1 LTHQLLLTAGYDHSK
16 HSLAVLELLRRKGV
30 SVQKVIIVNTFSKKR
45 LLYYFRQLDFKE
57 FKKKALDRVF
67 SSYVSESMISDEVK
81 QVDRFL
87 EKEKIEVQSVSQF
100 CKKNGIEYIRVNSLS
115 GPEAVSFLEGT
126 DLVIY
131 TGGGILF
138 NSFIK
143 KVKLGVLNCH
153 AAQLPAIRGTN
164 TSEWSVL
171 LGIPLSTTL
180 HYIVRKIDMGPILSV
195 QQKDYSACHTIN
207 QIRGQATVFAI
218 QDLVAATQK
227 IISGDYT
234 PQPQEV
240 ADGKQY
246 YTMHPILKHLTE
258 QRWQNH
264 DDT

>member
-1 LTHQLLLTAGYDHSK
+1 M
-16 HSLAVLELLRRKGV
+16 
-30 SVQKVIIVNTFSKKR
+30 VQKVIIVNTFSKKR

-67 SSYVSESMISDEVK
+67 SRYVSDAMISDEVK

-87 EKEKIEVQSVSQF
+87 EKENIEIQSVVQF
-100 CKKNGIEYIRVNSLS
+100 CKKNKIDYIRVNSLS
-115 GPEAVSFLEGT
+115 SPESINFLEGT

-138 NSFIK
+138 NSFLN
-143 KVKLGVLNCH
+143 KVKIGVLNCH

-164 TSEWSVL
+164 TSEWSIL
-171 LGIPLSTTL
+171 LGIPLATTL

-195 QQKDYSACHTIN
+195 QQKDYSNCHTIN

-218 QDLVAATQK
+218 QDLVSATQK
-227 IISGDYT
+227 ILSGDYT
-234 PQPQEV
+234 LQEQRL

-246 YTMHPILKHLTE
+246 YTMHPILKYIAA
-258 QRWQNH
+258 QRWQRQQE
-264 DDT
+264 